1 MTGAITT
8 CGGIEGYGSG
18 NVTVPLP
25 APLVSWSVMLPD
37 WSKLATVKTPQ
48 AGDCGTRP
56 SSARS

>member
-8 CGGIEGYGSG
+8 YGGIEGYGSG

-37 WSKLATVKTPQ
+37 WSKLALE
-48 AGDCGTRP
+48 R
-56 SSARS
+56 R